1 MEFGQLDVRIPC
13 CARDGIVLFYVMWGD
28 SVIQHPQIQFPEV
41 AIVSQKDKSIRKQP
55 TLSKTERPTDLCFM
69 SKCGDNIVIQIKQ
82 TLRHGV
88 YRYRQP
94 RGFTRTRARPCK
106 V

>member
-41 AIVSQKDKSIRKQP
+41 AIVSQKDKSIRNQR

-69 SKCGDNIVIQIKQ
+69 SKCGDNIVIQIK
-82 TLRHGV
+82 
-88 YRYRQP
+88 
-94 RGFTRTRARPCK
+94 
-106 V
+106 